1 MEPDVEWAAD
11 PEFLAGIAAELAVD
25 EQRALGEARRRS
37 GLDGDALAAWLEAR
51 AVAYE
56 CALRIAGRQF
66 ASPRWR
72 EEFRG
77 LRAVRDGVE
86 VPSDGAAAEF
96 VAEWRRRWAARSLGE
111 RALMIGGGDPEL
123 RAADVAE
130 TLRRVMGPP
139 PS

>member
-77 LRAVRDGVE
+77 LRAVRDGVAA
-86 VPSDGAAAEF
+86 PLGGSFAGGAGSHD
-96 VAEWRRRWAARSLGE
+96 RWW
-111 RALMIGGGDPEL
+111 
-123 RAADVAE
+123 
-130 TLRRVMGPP
+130 
-139 PS
+139 